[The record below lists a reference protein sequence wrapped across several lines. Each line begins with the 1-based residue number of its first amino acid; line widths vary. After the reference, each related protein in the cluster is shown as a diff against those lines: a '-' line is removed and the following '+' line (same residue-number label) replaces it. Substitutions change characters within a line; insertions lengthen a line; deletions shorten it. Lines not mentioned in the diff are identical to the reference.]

1 MFKLKKQLN
10 DLENQMNIIVTDNQT
25 IRKERD
31 QLKEQIKQMK
41 QDADERDMAIRN
53 ASSTL
58 QNALDT
64 IKKQQDMLSFLYKGE
79 MVDNPAVEFI
89 GVKTYRNGW
98 EYLMLH
104 GKEMAVT
111 KDADLTIWADH
122 NEAIQVEVRGN

>member
-1 MFKLKKQLN
+1 MVTNKKYKEMCEERDLLQSLLN
-10 DLENQMNIIVTDNQT
+10 DC
-25 IRKERD
+25 RD
-31 QLKEQIKQMK
+31 QLHDEEESYRELEKKIKERN
-41 QDADERDMAIRN
+41 DAMRR

-58 QNALDT
+58 QNALET

-104 GKEMAVT
+104 GKEMSVA

-122 NEAIQVEVRGN
+122 TEAIQVEVRGN

>member
-1 MFKLKKQLN
+1 MVTNKKYKEVCEERDSLQSLLSKCRGQLRKKEVSYD
-10 DLENQMNIIVTDNQT
+10 DLEFKIN
-25 IRKERD
+25 
-31 QLKEQIKQMK
+31 EQNK
-41 QDADERDMAIRN
+41 AIRQ
-53 ASSTL
+53 ATSTL
-58 QNALDT
+58 QDALET

-104 GKEMAVT
+104 GKEMSIA

-122 NEAIQVEVRGN
+122 TEAIQVEVRGN